1 MPSPQ
6 IILLFCRD
14 LNERLYNLVSNYETQ
29 GKKDRI
35 MYLRMVSYN
44 LKKVDVIKEENVLQ
58 LLPAGAT
65 ASATAH
71 IGINEF
77 INSKKNLLKI

>member
-1 MPSPQ
+1 MPSTTPPNY
-6 IILLFCRD
+6 I
-14 LNERLYNLVSNYETQ
+14 VSNYETQ

-35 MYLRMVSYN
+35 KYLRMVSYN
-44 LKKVDVIKEENVLQ
+44 FKKGDVIKEGNVLR
-58 LLPAGAT
+58 LLPAGATT

-77 INSKKNLLKI
+77 INSKKKFTQNLGLQETSNRV